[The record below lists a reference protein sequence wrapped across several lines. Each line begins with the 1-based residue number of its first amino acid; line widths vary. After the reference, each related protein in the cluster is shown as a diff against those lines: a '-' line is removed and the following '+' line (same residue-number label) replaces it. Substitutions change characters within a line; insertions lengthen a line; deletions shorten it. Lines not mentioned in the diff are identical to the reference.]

1 MQNCRTSLL
10 LSTQLLETVRPYTLY
25 VGVHVRKCMHTWR
38 TSLFSS
44 SQRLETLS
52 MASLCIAGASASSFV
67 KCLCAS
73 AAAFSPSPHPCV
85 CVCVLGVS
93 LGVRARYVFLFLLLV
108 HPMQSA
114 SPRTAFA
121 RICSHLLAF
130 AHYAHNTLVSALL
143 RTAFADCS
151 TCVCVC
157 ARARASVCV
166 RMFPY
171 VSVCVRKCPH
181 VSVCSAQHFYWQLWE
196 IRQLIRTWRIL
207 ILSFLILL
215 YTYTY
220 KHHIYM

>member
-130 AHYAHNTLVSALL
+130 AHYAHNTLVSAPHLL
-143 RTAFADCS
+143 MQHTHTTRLSLHCYALHLPTVARV
-151 TCVCVC
+151 CVCVC
-157 ARARASVCV
+157 ARARPYVSVCFRMCPCVSVCV
-166 RMFPY
+166 RMCPY
-171 VSVCVRKCPH
+171 VPH
-181 VSVCSAQHFYWQLWE
+181 SIS
-196 IRQLIRTWRIL
+196 TG
-207 ILSFLILL
+207 SSG
-215 YTYTY
+215 
-220 KHHIYM
+220 K